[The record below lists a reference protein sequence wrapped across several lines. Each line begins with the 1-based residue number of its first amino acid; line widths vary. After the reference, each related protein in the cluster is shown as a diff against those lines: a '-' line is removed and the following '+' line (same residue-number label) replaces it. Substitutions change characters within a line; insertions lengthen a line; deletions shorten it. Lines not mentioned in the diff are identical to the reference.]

1 MRLGDLAHAE
11 RIDVIGKLREDTTY
25 ALPEDAG
32 GGVIQ

>member
-11 RIDVIGKLREDTTY
+11 RLDAIGKLSEDGT
-25 ALPEDAG
+25 AILAEW